1 MATIPSTST
10 VTIAT
15 VVAQPS
21 PSVAGVVST
30 VTACSPNVTAMKAAL
45 QQQQVMSVPQI
56 GTDNSQVLNK
66 QRLQDLVR
74 EIDVNEQLDDDVEE
88 MLLQIAD
95 DFIENVVTNS
105 CLLAKHR
112 KANTLEVKDVQL
124 NLEKNWNIWIPGFGS
139 DELRPYKKAT
149 ATEAHKQRM
158 ALIRKTLKKY

>member
-1 MATIPSTST
+1 MAATIPST
-10 VTIAT
+10 
-15 VVAQPS
+15 VVGQPS
-21 PSVAGVVST
+21 ASIPGVVST
-30 VTACSPNVTAMKAAL
+30 VPTSNINLKTVLQPVIMSP
-45 QQQQVMSVPQI
+45 MSSD
-56 GTDNSQVLNK
+56 TSQVLNK

-139 DELRPYKKAT
+139 DELRPYKKST
-149 ATEAHKQRM
+149 ATEAHKQVTDNIDYKCVFCI
-158 ALIRKTLKKY
+158 L